1 MYKTGALCV
10 NARVN
15 RRELVKIRIIMSA
28 ELQLHL
34 NVPVDD
40 LLTWLIIIN
49 TKRNEIKGLSFSQ
62 FQFIVQVTVT
72 QFDWSLL
79 EVPFV
84 TMNLSSLLNEFIK
97 FVGRELGRI

>member
-72 QFDWSLL
+72 QFD
-79 EVPFV
+79 
-84 TMNLSSLLNEFIK
+84 
-97 FVGRELGRI
+97 